1 LDQIE
6 NVLNVLRKMKKKSN
20 GPLPLR
26 AIFKSLIDER
36 ICDSSKTVSECLRS
50 LNKMGKIRTLNTGVD
65 IELLEEIKAKY
76 VQASLPFRRR

>member
-1 LDQIE
+1 VDQIE
-6 NVLNVLRKMKKKSN
+6 EVLSVLRRMKKREN

-26 AIFKSLIDER
+26 TIFRSLIDER
-36 ICDSSKTVSECLRS
+36 ICDSSKTVSECLRT

-76 VQASLPFRRR
+76 VQASLPFRRK